1 MGTCGKKGMWVNVS
15 VLVIG
20 TSLALIFSS
29 SFLVHAQAVT
39 VSPPGFTARDVPPY
53 GEPLYIGQK
62 LVVWNGDNIKRIF
75 FISVEAPPENGLTE
89 NELAEGFEPIPDNKW
104 ILPVPTSV
112 EIDENSYSEIEV
124 WANIPRWENLT
135 DKRWAAWIVVER
147 KTEPGE
153 IVGVRAVS
161 RARIVTTKELPPPPS
176 PQRSF
181 TAIILV
187 AAAVVVSAV
196 MLGAW
201 IWSRRRGRGVKRRD
215 IF

>member
-1 MGTCGKKGMWVNVS
+1 MGTRAE
-15 VLVIG
+15 VLVIAI
-20 TSLALIFSS
+20 SLALIFSS

-62 LVVWNGDNIKRIF
+62 LVVWNGDNIKRV
-75 FISVEAPPENGLTE
+75 FILSVEAPPENGLTE
-89 NELAEGFEPIPDNKW
+89 NELAEGFEPIPDNRW

-135 DKRWAAWIVVER
+135 DKRWVAWIVVER
-147 KTEPGE
+147 KAEPGE

-161 RARIVTTKELPPPPS
+161 RAKIITAKELPPPPPPPTS
-176 PQRSF
+176 SSIF
-181 TAIILV
+181 IVILALGV
-187 AAAVVVSAV
+187 VAAVVFLA
-196 MLGAW
+196 LW
-201 IWSRRRGRGVKRRD
+201 IRRRKGVGKKILLRAY
-215 IF
+215 